1 MKYPCPRK
9 TLLVLGG
16 ILGLIGLYY
25 QTVLS
30 AQAISCHYASSDCHY
45 IDVKGTSQE
54 NIEDEVKELGERQYG
69 VGNVELKV
77 CADTPKETLGF
88 SLFGLTGSM
97 QLLFGALF
105 RAVTGPT
112 QNDRDMDSQC

>member
-1 MKYPCPRK
+1 M
-9 TLLVLGG
+9 
-16 ILGLIGLYY
+16 
-25 QTVLS
+25 
-30 AQAISCHYASSDCHY
+30 
-45 IDVKGTSQE
+45 KGTSQE
-54 NIEDEVKELGERQYG
+54 NIEDEVKEFAERHHG
-69 VGNVELKV
+69 VGSGIELKV

-88 SLFGLTGSM
+88 SLFGLTESM